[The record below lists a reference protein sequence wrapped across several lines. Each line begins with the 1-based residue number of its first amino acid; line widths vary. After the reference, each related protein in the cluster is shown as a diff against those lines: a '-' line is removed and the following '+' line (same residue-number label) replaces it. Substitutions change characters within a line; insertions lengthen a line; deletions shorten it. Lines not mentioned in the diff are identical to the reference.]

1 MGNVVQF
8 SPAPPPKRVP
18 TSPPMFRIDS
28 VWVPSELLH
37 KGLSDLALKQAL
49 VEMGAATYTD
59 AEILLQAIISATAPE
74 RGVPT

>member
-1 MGNVVQF
+1 MGNIVQF
-8 SPAPPPKRVP
+8 SPPPPPRRPAPPP
-18 TSPPMFRIDS
+18 MFKIEA

-59 AEILLQAIISATAPE
+59 AEILLQAVIAATDPE
-74 RGVPT
+74 RSPPA